1 MKISLAELEYRIEKD
16 QIDIINLSQKIQSLR
31 MANEKDSLVEDLG
44 KEECLYKYITK
55 YEITFLVAAD
65 LESARYVPS
74 FLSLSLLPC
83 WFSYKRKDITILHKV
98 DENFSRLA
106 LNQTNANSQFRAWIQ
121 AVSEVNSLDMSLLY
135 TIG

>member
-31 MANEKDSLVEDLG
+31 MANEKDSFVDDVG

-65 LESARYVPS
+65 LESARYVN
-74 FLSLSLLPC
+74 LLD
-83 WFSYKRKDITILHKV
+83 FVLTLFYLTTEQGLLMSKV
-98 DENFSRLA
+98 
-106 LNQTNANSQFRAWIQ
+106 
-121 AVSEVNSLDMSLLY
+121 
-135 TIG
+135 

>member
-31 MANEKDSLVEDLG
+31 MANEKDSLVEDVG

-65 LESARYVPS
+65 LESARYALSCLVIVFSATLFWLLQLNFHGLTKPS
-74 FLSLSLLPC
+74 QGGVLS
-83 WFSYKRKDITILHKV
+83 
-98 DENFSRLA
+98 A
-106 LNQTNANSQFRAWIQ
+106 SQIRR
-121 AVSEVNSLDMSLLY
+121 Y
-135 TIG
+135 RC

>member
-31 MANEKDSLVEDLG
+31 MANEKDSFVDDVG

-65 LESARYVPS
+65 LESARYVN
-74 FLSLSLLPC
+74 LLD
-83 WFSYKRKDITILHKV
+83 FVRTLFYLTTEQGLLMSKV
-98 DENFSRLA
+98 
-106 LNQTNANSQFRAWIQ
+106 
-121 AVSEVNSLDMSLLY
+121 
-135 TIG
+135 

>member
-31 MANEKDSLVEDLG
+31 MANEKDSLVDDVG

-65 LESARYVPS
+65 LESARYTLSCLVIYFKSLCSGYNISTKPS
-74 FLSLSLLPC
+74 QGGVLS
-83 WFSYKRKDITILHKV
+83 
-98 DENFSRLA
+98 A
-106 LNQTNANSQFRAWIQ
+106 SQIRR
-121 AVSEVNSLDMSLLY
+121 Y
-135 TIG
+135 RC

>member
-31 MANEKDSLVEDLG
+31 MANEKDSFVDDVG

-65 LESARYVPS
+65 LESARYVNLLDIVPTLFYLTTRTLNVKS
-74 FLSLSLLPC
+74 LKCPHFCFFLE
-83 WFSYKRKDITILHKV
+83 F
-98 DENFSRLA
+98 
-106 LNQTNANSQFRAWIQ
+106 
-121 AVSEVNSLDMSLLY
+121 
-135 TIG
+135 

>member
-31 MANEKDSLVEDLG
+31 MANEKDSLLDDVG

-65 LESARYVPS
+65 LESARYA
-74 FLSLSLLPC
+74 LSCLVIVFSATLFWLLQ
-83 WFSYKRKDITILHKV
+83 L
-98 DENFSRLA
+98 NFPGL
-106 LNQTNANSQFRAWIQ
+106 TKPF
-121 AVSEVNSLDMSLLY
+121 
-135 TIG
+135 

>member
-31 MANEKDSLVEDLG
+31 MANEKDSFVDDVG

-65 LESARYVPS
+65 LESARYVP
-74 FLSLSLLPC
+74 LSPC
-83 WFSYKRKDITILHKV
+83 PCCPVGSHKDVRT
-98 DENFSRLA
+98 
-106 LNQTNANSQFRAWIQ
+106 SQFYTKKRRTSPDWLPTQPIKMHN
-121 AVSEVNSLDMSLLY
+121 SELSC
-135 TIG
+135 

>member
-31 MANEKDSLVEDLG
+31 MANEKDSFMDDVG

-65 LESARYVPS
+65 LESARYANS
-74 FLSLSLLPC
+74 FLSLSPC
-83 WFSYKRKDITILHKV
+83 PVASHIDQRTSQLGTKEEK
-98 DENFSRLA
+98 NFSRLDPC
-106 LNQTNANSQFRAWIQ
+106 QPNAN
-121 AVSEVNSLDMSLLY
+121 
-135 TIG
+135 

>member
-31 MANEKDSLVEDLG
+31 MANEKDSFVDDVG

-65 LESARYVPS
+65 LESARYVN
-74 FLSLSLLPC
+74 
-83 WFSYKRKDITILHKV
+83 LHDFVRTLFYWTTEQGALMSKV
-98 DENFSRLA
+98 
-106 LNQTNANSQFRAWIQ
+106 
-121 AVSEVNSLDMSLLY
+121 
-135 TIG
+135 

>member
-31 MANEKDSLVEDLG
+31 MANEKDSYGVDDVG

-65 LESARYVPS
+65 LESARYPNYF
-74 FLSLSLLPC
+74 FLLSV
-83 WFSYKRKDITILHKV
+83 SM
-98 DENFSRLA
+98 A
-106 LNQTNANSQFRAWIQ
+106 LFLVLI
-121 AVSEVNSLDMSLLY
+121 
-135 TIG
+135 

>member
-31 MANEKDSLVEDLG
+31 MANEKDSFVDDVG

-65 LESARYVPS
+65 LESARYVNLLDFVPTLFYWTTEQGLLKS
-74 FLSLSLLPC
+74 EMPTFLFFLE
-83 WFSYKRKDITILHKV
+83 F
-98 DENFSRLA
+98 
-106 LNQTNANSQFRAWIQ
+106 
-121 AVSEVNSLDMSLLY
+121 
-135 TIG
+135 

>member
-31 MANEKDSLVEDLG
+31 MANEKDSYVDENMG

-65 LESARYVPS
+65 LESARYVLS
-74 FLSLSLLPC
+74 FVSLSPC
-83 WFSYKRKDITILHKV
+83 PSLVLNENFSYKHRDITMKRRSSP
-98 DENFSRLA
+98 D
-106 LNQTNANSQFRAWIQ
+106 WIQ
-121 AVSEVNSLDMSLLY
+121 KQPKQIHNSELCNIS
-135 TIG
+135 

>member
-31 MANEKDSLVEDLG
+31 MANEKDSFVDDVG

-65 LESARYVPS
+65 LESARYAKYF
-74 FLSLSLLPC
+74 FLSCLCLHGLVFGSHINVRTYQFC
-83 WFSYKRKDITILHKV
+83 TEKRRTSPDWIPMPNHK
-98 DENFSRLA
+98 
-106 LNQTNANSQFRAWIQ
+106 
-121 AVSEVNSLDMSLLY
+121 SELR
-135 TIG
+135 

>member
-31 MANEKDSLVEDLG
+31 MANEKDSYNVDDVG

-65 LESARYVPS
+65 LESARYA
-74 FLSLSLLPC
+74 LSCLCL
-83 WFSYKRKDITILHKV
+83 Y
-98 DENFSRLA
+98 A
-106 LNQTNANSQFRAWIQ
+106 LFGSHINVRTSQFFTKKRSSQ
-121 AVSEVNSLDMSLLY
+121 CQFTLQSLDSCF
-135 TIG
+135 

>member
-31 MANEKDSLVEDLG
+31 MANEKDSFVDDVG

-74 FLSLSLLPC
+74 FLSLSPC
-83 WFSYKRKDITILHKV
+83 PCCTVGFQKSIRT
-98 DENFSRLA
+98 
-106 LNQTNANSQFRAWIQ
+106 SQF
-121 AVSEVNSLDMSLLY
+121 Y
-135 TIG
+135 TKK

>member
-31 MANEKDSLVEDLG
+31 MANEKDSFMDDVG

-65 LESARYVPS
+65 LESARYANS
-74 FLSLSLLPC
+74 FLSLSPC
-83 WFSYKRKDITILHKV
+83 PCCFSYRSKDLTILHK
-98 DENFSRLA
+98 EEKNLSRLA
-106 LNQTNANSQFRAWIQ
+106 PCQPNANLQFRL
-121 AVSEVNSLDMSLLY
+121 VSEATSLDMSLLCL
-135 TIG
+135 

>member
-31 MANEKDSLVEDLG
+31 MANEKDSYNVDDVG

-65 LESARYVPS
+65 LESARYVHS
-74 FLSLSLLPC
+74 FLSLSPC
-83 WFSYKRKDITILHKV
+83 CPVGSHINVRTSQFSQ
-98 DENFSRLA
+98 RLA
-106 LNQTNANSQFRAWIQ
+106 PSPTNANSQFRA
-121 AVSEVNSLDMSLLY
+121 
-135 TIG
+135 

>member
-31 MANEKDSLVEDLG
+31 MANEKDSFVDDVG

-65 LESARYVPS
+65 LESARYVP
-74 FLSLSLLPC
+74 LSPC
-83 WFSYKRKDITILHKV
+83 PCCPVDSHKNV
-98 DENFSRLA
+98 R
-106 LNQTNANSQFRAWIQ
+106 TSQFYTKKRRTSPVWLPTQPMPIHN
-121 AVSEVNSLDMSLLY
+121 SEL
-135 TIG
+135 

>member
-31 MANEKDSLVEDLG
+31 MANEKDSFVDDVG

-65 LESARYVPS
+65 LESARYALSCQIIVFSATLFWLLQLNFPGLTKPS
-74 FLSLSLLPC
+74 QGGVLS
-83 WFSYKRKDITILHKV
+83 
-98 DENFSRLA
+98 A
-106 LNQTNANSQFRAWIQ
+106 SQIRR
-121 AVSEVNSLDMSLLY
+121 Y
-135 TIG
+135 RC

>member
-31 MANEKDSLVEDLG
+31 MANEKDSFVDDVG

-65 LESARYVPS
+65 LESARYVN
-74 FLSLSLLPC
+74 LLDFVPAH
-83 WFSYKRKDITILHKV
+83 FNLTTEQGPLMSKV
-98 DENFSRLA
+98 
-106 LNQTNANSQFRAWIQ
+106 
-121 AVSEVNSLDMSLLY
+121 
-135 TIG
+135 

>member
-31 MANEKDSLVEDLG
+31 MANEKDSLVEDVG

-65 LESARYVPS
+65 LESARYT
-74 FLSLSLLPC
+74 LSCLIIVFFQSLC
-83 WFSYKRKDITILHKV
+83 SGYY
-98 DENFSRLA
+98 
-106 LNQTNANSQFRAWIQ
+106 NSTFMA
-121 AVSEVNSLDMSLLY
+121 
-135 TIG
+135 

>member
-31 MANEKDSLVEDLG
+31 MANEKDSFVDDVG

-65 LESARYVPS
+65 LESARYVN
-74 FLSLSLLPC
+74 LLDFVLTLFYLTTEQGPLM
-83 WFSYKRKDITILHKV
+83 SKV
-98 DENFSRLA
+98 
-106 LNQTNANSQFRAWIQ
+106 
-121 AVSEVNSLDMSLLY
+121 
-135 TIG
+135 